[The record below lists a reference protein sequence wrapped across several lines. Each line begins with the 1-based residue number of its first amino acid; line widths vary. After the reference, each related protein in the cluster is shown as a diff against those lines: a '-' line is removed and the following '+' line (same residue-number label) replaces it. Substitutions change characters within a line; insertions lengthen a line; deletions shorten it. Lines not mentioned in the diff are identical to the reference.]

1 MTLKDIAK
9 EAKVSITT
17 VSLVLNGK
25 YGRVSQATIDRI
37 LEIARKNNYQPNQI
51 AVGLVTKKT
60 KTIGLIVPDIQNTFF
75 AEAAKHIEDEASKA
89 GYNVILGNT
98 NGKVEEDLKYINLF
112 KSRGVDG
119 LIISFSAD
127 STHKKEQDYLL
138 KVLNSLNIP
147 FMSLDRWVE
156 GLNCPRV
163 SIDHRKGGY
172 IATKYLLESGHTKVA
187 CLTGP
192 MNVYTARRRLKGY
205 QEALEEY
212 GITYDE
218 DLVFEGNYQ
227 FESGYQGGKIL
238 LKKDITAVF
247 ISNDLM
253 SYGFY
258 KAVRESGK
266 SIPDDISIVGF
277 DDLFFSSM
285 LDIPLTTIKQPVDKI
300 AIESWQLLLDQ
311 INGQKSD
318 ENIKLEPLLIE
329 RKSVKRVKE

>member
-1 MTLKDIAK
+1 MTLKDIAR

-17 VSLVLNGK
+17 ASLVLNGK

-37 LEIARKNNYQPNQI
+37 LEIAKKNNYQPNQI

-112 KSRGVDG
+112 KRRGVDG

-127 STHKKEQDYLL
+127 STNKKEQDNLL
-138 KVLNSLNIP
+138 NVLNNLEIP
-147 FMSLDRWVE
+147 FMSLDRWIE
-156 GLNCPRV
+156 GLHCPRV

-172 IATKYLLESGHTKVA
+172 LATMYLLNNGHRKIG
-187 CLTGP
+187 CITGP

-212 GITYDE
+212 GIPFDE
-218 DLVFEGNYQ
+218 KLVFEGNYR
-227 FESGYQGGKIL
+227 FESGYLGGKNL
-238 LKKDITAVF
+238 LGKDMTAVF
-247 ISNDLM
+247 ICNDLM

-258 KAVRESGK
+258 QAIREAGMV
-266 SIPDDISIVGF
+266 IPDDISVVGF
-277 DDLFFSSM
+277 DDLFFSQM
-285 LDIPLTTIKQPVDKI
+285 LEVPLTTIRQPVDKI
-300 AIESWQLLLDQ
+300 AIESWKLLLKQ
-311 INGQKSD
+311 INGSNIK
-318 ENIKLEPLLIE
+318 ENIRLEPQLIE
-329 RKSVKRVKE
+329 RKSVKRI